1 MKSFIFGFFLGVI
14 VLTGGYFAYTRLSGA
29 PAVDSAESAKI
40 QYHCPMHPNYISDK
54 PGNCPICGMKLV
66 PIEPPPSPVSHAGHE
81 PGLTGPASSP
91 ATGVAQAVSGYAP
104 VTIPQD
110 RIQSMGITF
119 AEARRMEL
127 DQSFRTFGRV
137 TYDETRIHHV
147 HTKFE
152 GYIEALYADY
162 VGQFVKKGQP
172 LFSIYSPELFA
183 TQNEYLLA
191 LRASEQMP
199 RLSGDAVFPGSGNV
213 DLVAA
218 ARQRLALWDIGE
230 QDIRELEK
238 TRKPIRAL
246 TIFSPVS
253 GYVTSK
259 TAVQGLKVIPGDN
272 LYDIVDLSTV
282 WVLAD
287 VYEVN
292 LPFVNVGLP
301 ASMTLAYRP
310 GKTWRGRVTFINPT
324 LDPATRTV
332 KARLE
337 FANPGDE
344 LKPDMYADVVI
355 GGARATGIA
364 VPESAVIAT
373 GERNI
378 VFVAKANGLFE
389 PREVILGARVRNLY
403 EIKKG
408 VSEGETVVTGAN
420 FLLDSES
427 KLKASLSA
435 GAGGHQHSQ

>member
-1 MKSFIFGFFLGVI
+1 
-14 VLTGGYFAYTRLSGA
+14 
-29 PAVDSAESAKI
+29 
-40 QYHCPMHPNYISDK
+40 
-54 PGNCPICGMKLV
+54 
-66 PIEPPPSPVSHAGHE
+66 
-81 PGLTGPASSP
+81 
-91 ATGVAQAVSGYAP
+91 
-104 VTIPQD
+104 
-110 RIQSMGITF
+110 
-119 AEARRMEL
+119 MEL

-337 FANPGDE
+337 FANPGNE

-355 GGARATGIA
+355 GGARAAGIA

-378 VFVAKANGLFE
+378 VFVAKGNGLFE

-408 VSEGETVVTGAN
+408 VAEGETVVTGAN